1 MRAVSELRIGTMGWS
16 YPDWVGPFYP
26 EGSRTADFLR
36 EYARVFD
43 CVELDTTFYGIP
55 RPATVRTWNANTP
68 PNFRFAAKLPKEITH
83 EKYLR
88 DSAGPLHRFLE
99 GMAPLGEKLGPILIQ
114 LPPDF
119 HATEDDREALD
130 AFLRLLP
137 AEYQFAAEFRHRSWL
152 TDDTLDRL
160 RQHGVAWT
168 MIDMYYMPRRL
179 DVTSDFTYVRLLGDR
194 RKIQTVDRVVVDR
207 TPELQ
212 GRADVFGRIS
222 SEVRQ
227 TWVFVNNHY
236 AGHSPA
242 TVRQLRRMLGLPPD
256 AAADDPFRPE
266 PVPDEAEQP
275 RLPL

>member
-1 MRAVSELRIGTMGWS
+1 MSEIRIGTMGWS

-26 EGSRTADFLR
+26 EGSRAADFLR
-36 EYARVFD
+36 EYAQAFD

-55 RPATVRTWNANTP
+55 RAANVRSWNTNTP
-68 PNFRFAAKLPKEITH
+68 PHFRFAAKLPKEITH

-88 DSAGPLHRFLE
+88 ESEDTLHRFLE
-99 GMAPLGEKLGPILIQ
+99 AMAPLGEKLGPVLIQ

-119 HATEDDREALD
+119 HATDEDREALAD
-130 AFLRLLP
+130 FLRLLP
-137 AEYQFAAEFRHRSWL
+137 EEYQFAAEFRHRSWL

-179 DVTSDFTYVRLLGDR
+179 DLTSDFTYVRLLGDR
-194 RKIQTVDRVVVDR
+194 RKIQSVDRLQLDR

-212 GRADVFGRIS
+212 EWADVFGRIS
-222 SEVRQ
+222 REVQQ
-227 TWVFVNNHY
+227 TWVFINNHY
-236 AGHSPA
+236 AGHSPDN
-242 TVRQLRRMLGLPPD
+242 VRQLRRMLGLPPD
-256 AAADDPFRPE
+256 ATADDAFRPTLI
-266 PVPDEAEQP
+266 PAEAEQP